1 MPSSLKLKDLTPQ
14 LIQAIIFLIILGL
27 VLVTVVWRLNS
38 YATGSKHR
46 SFNVRPAC
54 FLNLTTESEVQDCGK
69 LIQCFRV

>member
-27 VLVTVVWRLNS
+27 VLVVWMLNS